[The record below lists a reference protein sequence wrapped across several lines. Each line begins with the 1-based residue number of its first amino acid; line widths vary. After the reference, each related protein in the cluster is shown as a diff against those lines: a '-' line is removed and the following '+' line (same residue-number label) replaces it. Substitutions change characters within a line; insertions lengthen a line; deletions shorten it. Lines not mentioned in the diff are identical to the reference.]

1 MPIDTEFIVVEII
14 LISVINGRSSMR
26 YCCARL
32 DYKKKLMIVLL
43 IRINSSMAVLGEK
56 LLLLLLLIESLMGYN
71 FVRDGTLE
79 ELTSA
84 SWN

>member
-1 MPIDTEFIVVEII
+1 MPMDTYFIVVEII

-26 YCCARL
+26 YCARL

-79 ELTSA
+79 ELTSG